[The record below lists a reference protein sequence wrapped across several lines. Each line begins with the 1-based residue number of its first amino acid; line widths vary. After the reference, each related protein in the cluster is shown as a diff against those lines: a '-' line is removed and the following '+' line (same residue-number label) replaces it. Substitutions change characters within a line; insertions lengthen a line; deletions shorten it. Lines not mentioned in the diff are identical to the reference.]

1 MKLLSELTL
10 VAVFFLLSGVC
21 KTFGSGSIK
30 TFSDFFFYVKSTCP
44 FTFSK
49 KGTDY
54 DIRIQRDED
63 GLLVKVIIF
72 LNGVE
77 TILENGKINV
87 QGTNVN
93 LPYDHKYLHIH
104 KYGIYT
110 KLESRVMKLSVFWY
124 DADGYISSFWLELD
138 QNRHGET
145 DGLCGRYNTPVEPT
159 CPGDLIFNKNEKA
172 FMETCSNP
180 VLPSDV
186 PYTKTCICPT
196 GKVLNDLEGKNQC
209 VELKDCPCVYAGNVY
224 PAGYNLET
232 KCQKC
237 VCKDGKWDCSQKKC
251 PSRCKIE
258 GIFVTTFDGKNYRIP
273 GRCQYFVA
281 QGLNWTLTVEFL
293 ENQIYLSSVKLEL
306 YKELY
311 EFSISDK
318 TNLEK
323 YEFYQSEH
331 LRTFRRSSM
340 YIQVQTSFGLK
351 MQIQVSPLMQLYLT
365 LPEKLKGTTQ
375 GLCGNY
381 NDDIRDEFTS
391 SSGIVENSVDEF
403 ANSWM
408 ARTCED
414 KTPQICTNTLNDL
427 YGKENCGYIMDP
439 TGPFAKCHDHVQY
452 DSYIRTCEESVCQ
465 CAENV
470 QDCLCTAL
478 GNYAKACAAQGIIV
492 EDWRKDD
499 CIVSCP
505 KNQKFEYIMTA
516 CNRTCRSLSVYDFTC
531 EVEDDPVEGCGCSEG
546 SHMDDEQTCTSTFQ
560 CPCYHGNDIYKRGT
574 FDIAGYQSCN
584 CEDGRLDC
592 NLKQSK
598 KRSRTNRHFIASW
611 VRQTRCQLSLLC
623 RPKLVVTVS
632 REQLKDIS
640 ILESLKH
647 LQGVVTRRWS
657 VGTLVPTSGHPAMR
671 EAIKKASEY
680 GLRWEV
686 SLHLFKRYRQAKGAA
701 AAAIAEVK
709 THLWEELGPISE
721 ECQSGCYCPEGKYE
735 DHNGNCVS
743 REDCTCTY
751 SGEVFKPGTNINLHC
766 KKCIC
771 EDGKW
776 NCVGNDCSGKCQVY
790 GDGHYQT
797 FDLKS
802 YRFDGNCEYTL
813 VEDDCGNGKGT
824 FEIKA
829 ESVPCCDEALTCS
842 RAIVLDIK
850 DQVTLKLSEM
860 NVTINS
866 QNPNSCVDPRY
877 YFDVCLQES
886 CSCEFDG
893 KFLGFCTAV
902 AAYAEA
908 CSEEGVC
915 IQWRTPDLC
924 PVYCDYY
931 NVPGECSWHYEPCGT
946 VPTCGKNNR
955 FAGKLE
961 GCYPRCPDDAP
972 YFDENKMKCSS
983 LQNCSCFYNE
993 TIIEPN
999 VTVENCNVK
1008 CIYNNT
1014 NNNINNNE
1022 INNSALSAFSL
1033 SAFTARSK
1041 LPDELMHNNTNNHH
1055 KHNINN
1061 YTNINHNNINNNS
1074 NNNHI
1079 NNYTNI
1085 NHNYINSNSNNY
1097 VNNIWNTRSKIVF
1110 IFITIIEQ
1118 PYSCPQ
1124 TVKPVCPRNS
1134 EPKKIT
1140 DGYCK
1145 TWDCDCLCE
1154 VFGDPHYVTFSG
1166 TRYEFLENCTYTLV
1180 EEKIPKYNFSVAV
1193 DNYYCISGSRASCAK
1208 GIILRYEE
1216 NTVALTIVNKVIV
1229 STFNKAT
1236 VKPPYESNGI
1246 RLLTTENIV
1255 MIFIDKIRSTVSL
1268 TPRNRVEVKVAM
1280 QYFKNNTQGQCGV
1293 CGGSSCVRRHGE
1305 TESDSCCDKTAYD
1318 WLYDDPQKP
1327 YCKSAPQNI
1336 SCTTHL
1342 KCPNGTVFHE
1352 CRNTTD
1358 GYCQGTERKS
1368 GEYLKEFVS
1377 GCFCPDNMLHAEK
1390 HKDICVSDC
1399 SNCKGPLG
1407 EPKKTGETWET
1418 NCHICTCS
1426 NITNTEECTPKE
1438 IKSPP
1443 ACKDNEILVTYNA
1456 TGCCQMQYCVEKT
1469 CEYGGVKYKVGD
1481 EWKDYSKPCNSYV
1494 CQKSGITTKTKMCP
1508 AQNCPEDQRI
1518 LDSDK
1523 CCYMCNETCYP
1534 KKSTVDVTVD
1544 NCIGQ
1549 VEMTSCEGHC
1559 ESQPQLESVGG
1570 IFRMKQTC
1578 HCCLETSIQTR
1589 NATLNCDLNTPKL
1602 YSYKY
1607 ITGCKCLACT

>member
-1 MKLLSELTL
+1 MHPALCPLHPEIDYGSPMTLNCMKRLENGWMDKTYRLELFNMK
-10 VAVFFLLSGVC
+10 VGVC

-30 TFSDFFFYVKSTCP
+30 TFNDFFFYVKSTCP

-574 FDIAGYQSCN
+574 FDIAGYQS
-584 CEDGRLDC
+584 
-592 NLKQSK
+592 
-598 KRSRTNRHFIASW
+598 W
-611 VRQTRCQLSLLC
+611 
-623 RPKLVVTVS
+623 
-632 REQLKDIS
+632 
-640 ILESLKH
+640 
-647 LQGVVTRRWS
+647 WS

-709 THLWEELGPISE
+709 THLWEELGVGMRNICLMPISE

-866 QNPNSCVDPRY
+866 QNPNSCEVEPVYSVHTVGLYIIITVPKLEITLVWDKHTRVTILLASKWINKVCGLCGNFDSNAKNDLQTRAKLSVTKELEFGNSWKTSGAACSDTVNETFPCQRHSYCFTWAERRCSIILGKTFKKCHNKVDPRY

-1008 CIYNNT
+1008 CIFNN
-1014 NNNINNNE
+1014 NNNINNNH
-1022 INNSALSAFSL
+1022 NHN
-1033 SAFTARSK
+1033 
-1041 LPDELMHNNTNNHH
+1041 NNTNN
-1055 KHNINN
+1055 NEINN
-1061 YTNINHNNINNNS
+1061 
-1074 NNNHI
+1074 
-1079 NNYTNI
+1079 
-1085 NHNYINSNSNNY
+1085 
-1097 VNNIWNTRSKIVF
+1097 K
-1110 IFITIIEQ
+1110 
-1118 PYSCPQ
+1118 
-1124 TVKPVCPRNS
+1124 
-1134 EPKKIT
+1134 
-1140 DGYCK
+1140 
-1145 TWDCDCLCE
+1145 
-1154 VFGDPHYVTFSG
+1154 
-1166 TRYEFLENCTYTLV
+1166 
-1180 EEKIPKYNFSVAV
+1180 
-1193 DNYYCISGSRASCAK
+1193 
-1208 GIILRYEE
+1208 
-1216 NTVALTIVNKVIV
+1216 
-1229 STFNKAT
+1229 
-1236 VKPPYESNGI
+1236 
-1246 RLLTTENIV
+1246 
-1255 MIFIDKIRSTVSL
+1255 
-1268 TPRNRVEVKVAM
+1268 
-1280 QYFKNNTQGQCGV
+1280 
-1293 CGGSSCVRRHGE
+1293 
-1305 TESDSCCDKTAYD
+1305 
-1318 WLYDDPQKP
+1318 
-1327 YCKSAPQNI
+1327 
-1336 SCTTHL
+1336 
-1342 KCPNGTVFHE
+1342 
-1352 CRNTTD
+1352 
-1358 GYCQGTERKS
+1358 
-1368 GEYLKEFVS
+1368 
-1377 GCFCPDNMLHAEK
+1377 
-1390 HKDICVSDC
+1390 
-1399 SNCKGPLG
+1399 
-1407 EPKKTGETWET
+1407 
-1418 NCHICTCS
+1418 
-1426 NITNTEECTPKE
+1426 
-1438 IKSPP
+1438 
-1443 ACKDNEILVTYNA
+1443 
-1456 TGCCQMQYCVEKT
+1456 
-1469 CEYGGVKYKVGD
+1469 
-1481 EWKDYSKPCNSYV
+1481 
-1494 CQKSGITTKTKMCP
+1494 
-1508 AQNCPEDQRI
+1508 
-1518 LDSDK
+1518 
-1523 CCYMCNETCYP
+1523 
-1534 KKSTVDVTVD
+1534 
-1544 NCIGQ
+1544 
-1549 VEMTSCEGHC
+1549 
-1559 ESQPQLESVGG
+1559 
-1570 IFRMKQTC
+1570 
-1578 HCCLETSIQTR
+1578 
-1589 NATLNCDLNTPKL
+1589 
-1602 YSYKY
+1602 
-1607 ITGCKCLACT
+1607 

>member
-1 MKLLSELTL
+1 QSSPLWLCFFCCQSLIEDYYRLELFNMKELQKCY
-10 VAVFFLLSGVC
+10 SCVC

-145 DGLCGRYNTPVEPT
+145 DGLCGRYNTPDDSKKLISESQISYGNQCETKDENTDCGKMKVYDWKTCCKNKKENSNKLCANNACKDKKFKCAFFEELAQFCNTRDETWRSNTGCVEPT

-592 NLKQSK
+592 NLKQNCTSEK
-598 KRSRTNRHFIASW
+598 IFVYCANASISTS
-611 VRQTRCQLSLLC
+611 QKTCDSLNL
-623 RPKLVVTVS
+623 PK
-632 REQLKDIS
+632 
-640 ILESLKH
+640 
-647 LQGVVTRRWS
+647 
-657 VGTLVPTSGHPAMR
+657 
-671 EAIKKASEY
+671 
-680 GLRWEV
+680 
-686 SLHLFKRYRQAKGAA
+686 
-701 AAAIAEVK
+701 
-709 THLWEELGPISE
+709 PISE

-860 NVTINS
+860 NVT
-866 QNPNSCVDPRY
+866 
-877 YFDVCLQES
+877 
-886 CSCEFDG
+886 
-893 KFLGFCTAV
+893 
-902 AAYAEA
+902 
-908 CSEEGVC
+908 
-915 IQWRTPDLC
+915 
-924 PVYCDYY
+924 
-931 NVPGECSWHYEPCGT
+931 
-946 VPTCGKNNR
+946 
-955 FAGKLE
+955 
-961 GCYPRCPDDAP
+961 
-972 YFDENKMKCSS
+972 
-983 LQNCSCFYNE
+983 
-993 TIIEPN
+993 
-999 VTVENCNVK
+999 
-1008 CIYNNT
+1008 
-1014 NNNINNNE
+1014 
-1022 INNSALSAFSL
+1022 
-1033 SAFTARSK
+1033 
-1041 LPDELMHNNTNNHH
+1041 
-1055 KHNINN
+1055 
-1061 YTNINHNNINNNS
+1061 
-1074 NNNHI
+1074 
-1079 NNYTNI
+1079 
-1085 NHNYINSNSNNY
+1085 
-1097 VNNIWNTRSKIVF
+1097 
-1110 IFITIIEQ
+1110 
-1118 PYSCPQ
+1118 
-1124 TVKPVCPRNS
+1124 
-1134 EPKKIT
+1134 
-1140 DGYCK
+1140 
-1145 TWDCDCLCE
+1145 
-1154 VFGDPHYVTFSG
+1154 
-1166 TRYEFLENCTYTLV
+1166 
-1180 EEKIPKYNFSVAV
+1180 
-1193 DNYYCISGSRASCAK
+1193 
-1208 GIILRYEE
+1208 
-1216 NTVALTIVNKVIV
+1216 
-1229 STFNKAT
+1229 
-1236 VKPPYESNGI
+1236 
-1246 RLLTTENIV
+1246 
-1255 MIFIDKIRSTVSL
+1255 
-1268 TPRNRVEVKVAM
+1268 
-1280 QYFKNNTQGQCGV
+1280 
-1293 CGGSSCVRRHGE
+1293 
-1305 TESDSCCDKTAYD
+1305 
-1318 WLYDDPQKP
+1318 
-1327 YCKSAPQNI
+1327 
-1336 SCTTHL
+1336 
-1342 KCPNGTVFHE
+1342 
-1352 CRNTTD
+1352 
-1358 GYCQGTERKS
+1358 
-1368 GEYLKEFVS
+1368 
-1377 GCFCPDNMLHAEK
+1377 
-1390 HKDICVSDC
+1390 
-1399 SNCKGPLG
+1399 
-1407 EPKKTGETWET
+1407 
-1418 NCHICTCS
+1418 
-1426 NITNTEECTPKE
+1426 
-1438 IKSPP
+1438 
-1443 ACKDNEILVTYNA
+1443 
-1456 TGCCQMQYCVEKT
+1456 
-1469 CEYGGVKYKVGD
+1469 
-1481 EWKDYSKPCNSYV
+1481 
-1494 CQKSGITTKTKMCP
+1494 
-1508 AQNCPEDQRI
+1508 
-1518 LDSDK
+1518 
-1523 CCYMCNETCYP
+1523 
-1534 KKSTVDVTVD
+1534 
-1544 NCIGQ
+1544 
-1549 VEMTSCEGHC
+1549 
-1559 ESQPQLESVGG
+1559 
-1570 IFRMKQTC
+1570 
-1578 HCCLETSIQTR
+1578 
-1589 NATLNCDLNTPKL
+1589 
-1602 YSYKY
+1602 
-1607 ITGCKCLACT
+1607 